1 MVHTPG
7 KNTFPT
13 LLSGWH
19 FPAGNNGGWPF
30 AKCALPLPVYI
41 CLHKVLCTE
50 EYDDILLS
58 VQAAWWFLM
67 LDTWKHLL
75 WLIQLLS
82 GTQKSPPLTELSFL
96 SRTSVYTSPAVPP
109 WFTVWTVLFAKY
121 LHISGNWRMPHV
133 TGYSAHSV
141 IFNLSLCP
149 QRPIWQTAFPPG
161 SHLPG
166 FSVRAWLLWLPLH
179 RFNLLNLHLIYH
191 RKLYLSTRNFIFN
204 NIFLSLR
211 CCSLRSQ

>member
-1 MVHTPG
+1 MTGVQT
-7 KNTFPT
+7 
-13 LLSGWH
+13 
-19 FPAGNNGGWPF
+19 
-30 AKCALPLPVYI
+30 CALP
-41 CLHKVLCTE
+41 
-50 EYDDILLS
+50 IL
-58 VQAAWWFLM
+58 
-67 LDTWKHLL
+67 
-75 WLIQLLS
+75 
-82 GTQKSPPLTELSFL
+82 
-96 SRTSVYTSPAVPP
+96 YTSPAVPP

-121 LHISGNWRMPHV
+121 LYIPGNWRMPHV
-133 TGYSAHSV
+133 TGYLVCSV

-204 NIFLSLR
+204 NIFLSLSGN
-211 CCSLRSQ
+211 SLQISAVCFRRISAPDNPFAIIWIKAQNQIFPVSRF

>member
-1 MVHTPG
+1 MLDKAKTGYFVRDPER
-7 KNTFPT
+7 N
-13 LLSGWH
+13 LVYC
-19 FPAGNNGGWPF
+19 PAGESLRQKCIKKNGNIRY
-30 AKCALPLPVYI
+30 ANKNAC
-41 CLHKVLCTE
+41 
-50 EYDDILLS
+50 
-58 VQAAWWFLM
+58 
-67 LDTWKHLL
+67 KHCPN
-75 WLIQLLS
+75 Q
-82 GTQKSPPLTELSFL
+82 LSFL

-133 TGYSAHSV
+133 TGYLVCSV

-179 RFNLLNLHLIYH
+179 RFNLLNLYLIYH
-191 RKLYLSTRNFIFN
+191 RKLYLSTLSFI
-204 NIFLSLR
+204 
-211 CCSLRSQ
+211 Q

>member
-1 MVHTPG
+1 MVSNVGYMGTPPVINSVSARNIKKPVLDRIIVSVKDERIYFTRG
-7 KNTFPT
+7 AT
-13 LLSGWH
+13 LIYGL
-19 FPAGNNGGWPF
+19 NRT
-30 AKCALPLPVYI
+30 
-41 CLHKVLCTE
+41 LCE
-50 EYDDILLS
+50 I
-58 VQAAWWFLM
+58 
-67 LDTWKHLL
+67 
-75 WLIQLLS
+75 
-82 GTQKSPPLTELSFL
+82 P
-96 SRTSVYTSPAVPP
+96 
-109 WFTVWTVLFAKY
+109 
-121 LHISGNWRMPHV
+121 GNWRMPHV
-133 TGYSAHSV
+133 TGYLVCSV

-191 RKLYLSTRNFIFN
+191 RKLYLSTLNFIFN